1 MLETQRG
8 SEYQNGNYRNLANAP
23 LAFDSGIQTSPLL
36 PESSDVGSGSSGFA
50 ADEISWS
57 NGSGDVGALGEVLS
71 LVAGGKDAAVA
82 TRSWSTPG
90 RYLAFICGDCECPA
104 GVDELYGTPAD
115 VVLSEDIDNF
125 YALFAHFNPGKPKE
139 QEGAH
144 RNQSHSWQGY
154 KRYCEPFAYQNHEPG
169 ESHNDDA
176 RKRYCPAGSGSE
188 YLHAKSLACL
198 GAVLS

>member
-23 LAFDSGIQTSPLL
+23 LAFDSGIQTTSLL

-82 TRSWSTPG
+82 TGSWSTPC
-90 RYLAFICGDCECPA
+90 RYFAFICGDCERPA

-115 VVLSEDIDNF
+115 VVLSEDIDNL

-139 QEGAH
+139 QQGAH
-144 RNQSHSWQGY
+144 RYQSHSWQGY
-154 KRYCEPFAYQNHEPG
+154 KRDCEPFAYQNHEPG
-169 ESHNDDA
+169 ESHDDDA
-176 RKRYCPAGSGSE
+176 RKSYGPAGSGSE

-198 GAVLS
+198 RGVLS

>member
-8 SEYQNGNYRNLANAP
+8 SEHQCGDCRNLANAP
-23 LAFDSGIQTSPLL
+23 LAFDGGNLVSTLL
-36 PESSDVGSGSSGFA
+36 PESSDVGSGSSGVA

-90 RYLAFICGDCECPA
+90 RYFAFICSDCERPS

-115 VVLSEDIDNF
+115 VVLSEDIDNL
-125 YALFAHFNPGKPKE
+125 YALFADFNPGRPKE
-139 QEGAH
+139 QHGA
-144 RNQSHSWQGY
+144 RRYQSHSGQGH
-154 KRYCEPFAYQNHEPG
+154 KCDSESFANQNHEPG
-169 ESHNDDA
+169 KGHYDHA
-176 RKRYCPAGSGSE
+176 RKSYGPAGSGSE
-188 YLHAKSLACL
+188 YLHAKSLACH
-198 GAVLS
+198 GEVLS

>member
-23 LAFDSGIQTSPLL
+23 LTFDSGIQTASLL
-36 PESSDVGSGSSGFA
+36 PESSDVSSCSSGVA
-50 ADEISWS
+50 ANEISWS

-82 TRSWSTPG
+82 TGSWSTPG
-90 RYLAFICGDCECPA
+90 SYLAFICGDSERPA

-115 VVLSEDIDNF
+115 VVLPEDIDNL

-139 QEGAH
+139 QQGAH
-144 RNQSHSWQGY
+144 RYESHSWQGY
-154 KRYCEPFAYQNHEPG
+154 KRDCEPFAYQNHEPG
-169 ESHNDDA
+169 ESHDDDA
-176 RKRYCPAGSGSE
+176 RKSYGPAGSRSE

-198 GAVLS
+198 GEVLS

>member
-8 SEYQNGNYRNLANAP
+8 SEHQCGDCRNLANAP
-23 LAFDSGIQTSPLL
+23 LAFDGGNLVSTLL

-82 TRSWSTPG
+82 TGSWSTPG
-90 RYLAFICGDCECPA
+90 RYFAFTCGDCERPA

-115 VVLSEDIDNF
+115 VVLSEDIDNL
-125 YALFAHFNPGKPKE
+125 YALFADFNPGRPKE
-139 QEGAH
+139 QHGA
-144 RNQSHSWQGY
+144 RRYQSHSGQGH
-154 KRYCEPFAYQNHEPG
+154 KCDSESFANQNHEPG
-169 ESHNDDA
+169 KGHYDHA
-176 RKRYCPAGSGSE
+176 RKRYGPTGSGSE

-198 GAVLS
+198 RGVLS

>member
-8 SEYQNGNYRNLANAP
+8 SEYQNGNYRNLADAP
-23 LAFDSGIQTSPLL
+23 LAFDSGIQTTSLL

-82 TRSWSTPG
+82 TGSWSTPC
-90 RYLAFICGDCECPA
+90 RYFAFICGDCERPA

-115 VVLSEDIDNF
+115 VVLSEDIDNL
-125 YALFAHFNPGKPKE
+125 YALFADFNPGRPKE
-139 QEGAH
+139 QHGA
-144 RNQSHSWQGY
+144 RRYQSHSGQGH
-154 KRYCEPFAYQNHEPG
+154 KCDSESFANQNHEPG
-169 ESHNDDA
+169 KGHYDHA
-176 RKRYCPAGSGSE
+176 RKSYGPAGSGSE
-188 YLHAKSLACL
+188 YLHAKSLACH
-198 GAVLS
+198 GEVLS

>member
-23 LAFDSGIQTSPLL
+23 LAFDSGIQTTSLL

-82 TRSWSTPG
+82 TRSWSSPG
-90 RYLAFICGDCECPA
+90 RYFAFVGGDCKRPA

-115 VVLSEDIDNF
+115 VVHSEDIDNL
-125 YALFAHFNPGKPKE
+125 YALFAHLNPGKPKE
-139 QEGAH
+139 KQGAH
-144 RNQSHSWQGY
+144 PYQSHSWQGY
-154 KRYCEPFAYQNHEPG
+154 ERDCEPLANQNHEPG
-169 ESHNDDA
+169 ESHYDDA
-176 RKRYCPAGSGSE
+176 RKSYGPAGAGSE

-198 GAVLS
+198 RGF

>member
-8 SEYQNGNYRNLANAP
+8 CEHQCGDYRNLANAP
-23 LAFDSGIQTSPLL
+23 LAFDGGNLVSTLL
-36 PESSDVGSGSSGFA
+36 PESSDVGCGFA

-57 NGSGDVGALGEVLS
+57 NGSGDVGALGEMLS

-90 RYLAFICGDCECPA
+90 RYFAFICGDCERPA

-115 VVLSEDIDNF
+115 VVLSEDIDNL
-125 YALFAHFNPGKPKE
+125 YALFVDFNPGRPKE
-139 QEGAH
+139 QHGA
-144 RNQSHSWQGY
+144 RRYQSHSGQGH
-154 KRYCEPFAYQNHEPG
+154 KCDSESFANQNHEPG
-169 ESHNDDA
+169 KGHYDHA
-176 RKRYCPAGSGSE
+176 RKSYGPAGSGSE

-198 GAVLS
+198 RGVLS

>member
-8 SEYQNGNYRNLANAP
+8 SKSQSGYCCNLANAP
-23 LAFDSGIQTSPLL
+23 LAFDSGKLVSTLL
-36 PESSDVGSGSSGFA
+36 PKSSDVGCGSSGVA
-50 ADEISWS
+50 ANEISWS
-57 NGSGDVGALGEVLS
+57 NGSGDVGAFGEMLS

-90 RYLAFICGDCECPA
+90 SYFAFVGGDCERPA

-115 VVLSEDIDNF
+115 VVLSEDIDNL

-139 QEGAH
+139 QQGAH
-144 RNQSHSWQGY
+144 RYQSHSWQGY
-154 KRYCEPFAYQNHEPG
+154 KRDCEPFAYQNHEPR
-169 ESHNDDA
+169 ESHDDDA
-176 RKRYCPAGSGSE
+176 RKSYGPAGSGSE

-198 GAVLS
+198 GEVLS

>member
-8 SEYQNGNYRNLANAP
+8 SKYQSGDCRNLANAP
-23 LAFDSGIQTSPLL
+23 LAFDGGNLVSMLF
-36 PESSDVGSGSSGFA
+36 PESSDVSSCSSGVA
-50 ADEISWS
+50 ANEISWS

-71 LVAGGKDAAVA
+71 LVAGGKDAVVA
-82 TRSWSTPG
+82 TGSWSTPG
-90 RYLAFICGDCECPA
+90 SYFAFVGGYCERPT
-104 GVDELYGTPAD
+104 GVDELYCTPAD
-115 VVLSEDIDNF
+115 LVLSEDIDNF

-139 QEGAH
+139 QQGAH
-144 RNQSHSWQGY
+144 PYQSHSWQGY
-154 KRYCEPFAYQNHEPG
+154 ERDCEPFAYQNHEPG

-198 GAVLS
+198 GEVLS

>member
-1 MLETQRG
+1 MLETQR
-8 SEYQNGNYRNLANAP
+8 SSKYQSGDCRNLANAP
-23 LAFDSGIQTSPLL
+23 LAFDGGNLVSTLL
-36 PESSDVGSGSSGFA
+36 PESSDVSSCSSGVA
-50 ADEISWS
+50 ANEISWS
-57 NGSGDVGALGEVLS
+57 NGSGDVGALGEMLS

-82 TRSWSTPG
+82 TGSWSTPG
-90 RYLAFICGDCECPA
+90 RYFAFICGDCERPA

-115 VVLSEDIDNF
+115 GVLSEDIDNL

-139 QEGAH
+139 QQGAH
-144 RNQSHSWQGY
+144 PYQSHSWQGY
-154 KRYCEPFAYQNHEPG
+154 ERDCEPFAYQNYEPG

-198 GAVLS
+198 RGVLS

>member
-23 LAFDSGIQTSPLL
+23 LAFDSGIQTTSLL

-90 RYLAFICGDCECPA
+90 RYLAFICGDCERPA
-104 GVDELYGTPAD
+104 GVDELYCTPAD
-115 VVLSEDIDNF
+115 LVLSEDIENF
-125 YALFAHFNPGKPKE
+125 YAFFAHFNPGKPKE
-139 QEGAH
+139 QQGAH
-144 RNQSHSWQGY
+144 RYESHSWQGY
-154 KRYCEPFAYQNHEPG
+154 KRDCEPFAYQNHEPG
-169 ESHNDDA
+169 ESHDDDA
-176 RKRYCPAGSGSE
+176 RKSYGPAGSGSE

-198 GAVLS
+198 RGVLS